1 MIGLDLAYNLH
12 SAFGNWFPG
21 SKPLLQQAMN
31 KIMKVMIM
39 LIVTNLALLVIF
51 LHCTRCPIQLMSL
64 IFLTVKSCLVC
75 AEGENTEGSPV
86 VFI

>member
-31 KIMKVMIM
+31 KIMKVITM
-39 LIVTNLALLVIF
+39 LAVANLALWQYP
-51 LHCTRCPIQLMSL
+51 CCSKKNL
-64 IFLTVKSCLVC
+64 I
-75 AEGENTEGSPV
+75 
-86 VFI
+86 